1 MKVITVLTNSG
12 LKTGIISG
20 DEPTPEEIAEIQAR
34 FNNAGADN
42 VPTPDLPDAVPVGSQ
57 GPVGEQGPAGPPG
70 EQSPTP
76 AQPVSVQPPGS
87 PFVLPGEI
95 PRSWLAP
102 EPIPEGAPPQIS
114 IDRLTPEEREFRLQK
129 GIALDRV
136 EQAYKEGTGVQSR
149 VHPALKARFL
159 DQGPTAGE
167 VSGGKGY
174 GRILGG
180 MMALGAEVAGNTER
194 AKQIDENL
202 ARIPYEEGVSGVAE
216 HLTQFLGLFIP
227 GVRAAGALKMG
238 PVATS
243 AITSGAVGATTY
255 SGQQGRLADLVKDVP
270 VIGTPINEYLGTDPD
285 DSFAEGRLKNALEFA
300 TVDAAI
306 TAPLVKIIKM
316 IKGGAAAKPNG
327 QLELVEKVASAAPKA
342 DPKKVIMLQ
351 PTESG
356 VHQVAHV
363 GPIHIPDNT
372 IIALNKPAQ
381 KTIELAGKAMEFTGL
396 NKALM
401 PISGSI
407 QKISPRISNGLHK
420 FEIEQL
426 LASQSN
432 MERAAPFLNAVRK
445 IKKANKGDAEKLTE
459 HILNS
464 EFLQANQILRRY
476 KNNGVAPEGIREFMN
491 TRQLLDD
498 LHKYANDNG
507 LKIKYLKNHFPRI
520 MKDYEGFMNASGWD
534 IKDPIDVAIDT
545 AMRAKNNVAPG
556 QPLLPG
562 HSQLTPFEEREAIR
576 EYFENSMYSNSNQFG
591 SAMERVIDKIEPEH
605 LKFYGS
611 LEENISN
618 YINNVTYRVAKNRY
632 TGEVAGVTS
641 YHDEIARLRQAGK
654 ITTEQGNE
662 LERLIAVRL
671 NGGEQSIGAGAKVYR
686 DLMYLTS
693 IGNPISTITQ
703 ASEWMLNAYA
713 NGTLTTLQTTGQT
726 LKGTGVRIKD
736 LGLTDIAK
744 EFSDPLSRS
753 QVGVVGTIQKDANEL
768 LRKTLGVTGFKR
780 MDELMKESHL
790 NGAFLEAQKNLA
802 NTNSPQYREFVRTQ
816 SKYFENETQ
825 SLIDAIKR
833 GDVNDPNVKVYLFS
847 RLSRTQP
854 ISLSEYPEVYL
865 KYPFMRP
872 AYFLKSFGL
881 KQLETTRRE
890 VLRKIGSG
898 NAKEIREGWKQA
910 MRLSVIFAGVGMGG
924 NNLFKDYILD
934 RDDKPGMALT
944 LPSKEKAW
952 HAVADGLLTL
962 IGLSRYSGRKLVDP
976 DKRQEGLVDLFTPP
990 RTTDILKGEWFGIG
1004 GTRDRDIPIVGKIFS
1019 EHFGSAAEYK
1029 KKKRIE
1035 KFKRQKRE
1043 MKQGPDIDLPEIDPG
1058 F

>member
-12 LKTGIISG
+12 LKTGVISG

-34 FNNAGADN
+34 FNNTGADN
-42 VPTPDLPDAVPVGSQ
+42 VPAPDLPDAG
-57 GPVGEQGPAGPPG
+57 GEQTMP
-70 EQSPTP
+70 PTP
-76 AQPVSVQPPGS
+76 QESPAPTQPTTVQPQGS
-87 PFVLPGEI
+87 PLVLPGEI

-102 EPIPEGAPPQIS
+102 EPIPEGTPPQIS
-114 IDRLTPEEREFRLQK
+114 IDPLTPEEREFRSQK
-129 GIALDRV
+129 GRYMDYIDKLYR
-136 EQAYKEGTGVQSR
+136 EGKPVHSN
-149 VHPALKARFL
+149 VHPALKARFSF
-159 DQGPTAGE
+159 QEPTMGEVAGAKGIGRTTAGL
-167 VSGGKGY
+167 
-174 GRILGG
+174 I
-180 MMALGAEVAGNTER
+180 ALGAYGRGDTKR

-202 ARIPYEEGVSGVAE
+202 ARIPYEPGVAGVAE
-216 HLTQFLGLFIP
+216 GVAQFMSLFIP
-227 GVRAAGALKMG
+227 GFQAAGALRMG

-243 AITSGAVGATTY
+243 AIASGAVGATAY
-255 SGQQGRLADLVKDVP
+255 SGQQGRLADLVKDY
-270 VIGTPINEYLGTDPD
+270 PILSSPIAKYVESDPD

-300 TVDAAI
+300 AVDAAI
-306 TAPLVKIIKM
+306 TAPLVKIIQM

-327 QLELVEKVASAAPKA
+327 QLELVEQVASAAPKA
-342 DPKKVIMLQ
+342 DPEKVIMLY
-351 PTESG
+351 PSESG
-356 VHQVAHV
+356 VEVAHV
-363 GPIHIPDNT
+363 GPIHVPDNT

-381 KTIELAGKAMEFTGL
+381 KTIELGGKVMEFTKL

-401 PISGSI
+401 PISNSVE
-407 QKISPRISNGLHK
+407 KISPRISNGLHK
-420 FEIEQL
+420 FEVEQL

-498 LHKYANDNG
+498 IHKYANDNA

-520 MKDYEGFMNASGWD
+520 MKDYEGFMTAIGKD

-556 QPLLPG
+556 QPLPPG

-591 SAMERVIDKIEPEH
+591 PAMERVIDKIEPEH

-632 TGEVAGVTS
+632 TGEVTGVTG

-686 DLMYLTS
+686 DLMFLST

-703 ASEWMLNAYA
+703 ASEWMLNAYR
-713 NGTLTTLQTTGQT
+713 NGILTTLQTTGQT

-753 QVGVVGTIQKDANEL
+753 QVGVAGSIQKGANDL
-768 LRKTLGVTGFKR
+768 LRKTLTVTGFKKT
-780 MDELMKESHL
+780 DELMKESAL
-790 NGAFLEAQKNLA
+790 NGAFLKAQKELA

-944 LPSKEKAW
+944 LPSAEKAW
-952 HAVADGLLTL
+952 HAVADGFLTL

-990 RTTDILKGEWFGIG
+990 KTTDILKGEWFGIG
-1004 GTRDRDIPIVGKIFS
+1004 GTKDRDIPIVGKIFS

-1035 KFKRQKRE
+1035 KFKRQQRE